1 MKKILLA
8 GVVTALF
15 APGLLAVDRD
25 HDGRPDYAD
34 RFVDANRNR
43 IDDRKEHRGRSN
55 LPAVQERI
63 ARQRAA
69 QQRLAARRAAPAIG
83 STLPYATDKDRDGR
97 ADYKDRFVDA
107 NRNKI
112 DDRQEGRLGAALP
125 RAIDKNRNGVAD
137 WVEKGYGAPGWHRE
151 AYTAAGINFAQD
163 YPGDEIDQQRGHKR
177 HRLLP
182 WLGKTIEK
190 LPESATKNELLKIH
204 RLMVEMKKRRKA
216 MREGD
221 VR

>member
-15 APGLLAVDRD
+15 APGLLAVD
-25 HDGRPDYAD
+25 Y
-34 RFVDANRNR
+34 NRNG
-43 IDDRKEHRGRSN
+43 IPDDLERRGRVN
-55 LPAVQERI
+55 LPSGNQRTAQQRLAQDRI

-69 QQRLAARRAAPAIG
+69 QQRLAQRGAA
-83 STLPYATDKDRDGR
+83 SNLPYATDKDRDGR

-107 NRNKI
+107 NRNGI

-125 RAIDKNRNGVAD
+125 RAIDKDLNGIPD

-182 WLGKTIEK
+182 WLGKTIEE
-190 LPESATKNELLKIH
+190 LPESATKNKLLKIH
-204 RLMVEMKKRRKA
+204 RLMVEMQKRRKA
-216 MREGD
+216 MRDGGQD
-221 VR
+221 AAGYPIR